1 MCQAATVTG
10 EAATKLEAKPFVMA
24 DPYPPYPVAIVGA
37 ASEDEEDYDEEI
49 AKLEAKK
56 KAKRDRM
63 KFNRSLE
70 STLPQMYLDLDLI
83 LHSIGP
89 LHDVPRRQLPRCGL
103 EESCRWKIWLPWM

>member
-1 MCQAATVTG
+1 MCQAVATTG
-10 EAATKLEAKPFVMA
+10 KADTKEQGPYVMA

-37 ASEDEEDYDEEI
+37 ASEDGEDYDEEI

-70 STLPQMYLDLDLI
+70 SALPHMYLDLII

-89 LHDVPRRQLPRCGL
+89 PRDVPRRQLPRCGL
-103 EESCRWKIWLPWM
+103 EESCRWKIW